1 MYIPIRARG
10 AAALWFAFF
19 QHKGH
24 LLSHFRDQP
33 PAKATDAL
41 SKRTAIPLSDGA
53 SQSRDGSS
61 TTKAGPMD
69 DMLQVSREDRGGL
82 PVVRVAGEGDVST
95 SPALRAELEA
105 IPETNARVIVDL
117 SQVTFLDSTGIGVL
131 IAAMKRFRD
140 SEASGTLQLVVTKPH
155 ILKVLEI
162 TGLTPIF
169 DIHGSLEEIFD
180 R

>member
-1 MYIPIRARG
+1 
-10 AAALWFAFF
+10 
-19 QHKGH
+19 
-24 LLSHFRDQP
+24 
-33 PAKATDAL
+33 
-41 SKRTAIPLSDGA
+41 
-53 SQSRDGSS
+53 
-61 TTKAGPMD
+61 MD